1 MEQDIKVKD
10 NSTSDV
16 ASLSIAQVNDAKLVR
31 KIDLHVVPVLCLLY
45 TLAFLDRWERGCTVA
60 CENLHIKVLSRVNIG
75 NASIFGLKQDLH
87 LEGNQYNTALV
98 IL

>member
-45 TLAFLDRWERGCTVA
+45 TLAFLDR
-60 CENLHIKVLSRVNIG
+60 
-75 NASIFGLKQDLH
+75 
-87 LEGNQYNTALV
+87 
-98 IL
+98 